1 MPKDRSLVRA
11 SDIGFW
17 AFCNRAWW
25 LANVADAQHE
35 KPEVLDRG
43 DRAHAAHGRQVRR
56 SLQLNQWAILL
67 MAAGLILAGLA
78 LIGWVIWG

>member
-17 AFCNRAWW
+17 AYCHRAWW

-35 KPEVLDRG
+35 NPQVLDRG
-43 DRAHAAHGRQVRR
+43 DRAHVTHGQKVRR
-56 SLQLNQWAILL
+56 SLALHQWAILL

-78 LIGWVIWG
+78 LIGWVVWG